1 MSKQQIKVI
10 GIFNQLFQFKKRPV
24 TSELPSVGVDD
35 IQIKADRAGEI
46 HVFANPEDNVVVH
59 QEDKSTGEVGS
70 PGYCNTKNIN
80 QSSQGIFVTCSQR
93 LVIFISLISGEQ
105 FELN

>member
-1 MSKQQIKVI
+1 M
-10 GIFNQLFQFKKRPV
+10 

-59 QEDKSTGEVGS
+59 QEDKATGEVGC
-70 PGYCNTKNIN
+70 PDQCQTKNK
-80 QSSQGIFVTCSQR
+80 
-93 LVIFISLISGEQ
+93 SLFSNDMCDLQTKI
-105 FELN
+105 